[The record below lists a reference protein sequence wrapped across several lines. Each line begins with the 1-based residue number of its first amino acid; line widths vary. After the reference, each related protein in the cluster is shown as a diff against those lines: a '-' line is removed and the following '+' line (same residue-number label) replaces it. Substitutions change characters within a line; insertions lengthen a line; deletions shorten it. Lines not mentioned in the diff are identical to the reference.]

1 MTRAVSRTMEESME
15 LRIAE
20 TDVPERDIE
29 VGLSVS
35 GIARPS
41 RAESV
46 DAARTL
52 VLPSAMTRAMQ
63 RGATQPR
70 TAAVGA

>member
-1 MTRAVSRTMEESME
+1 ME
-15 LRIAE
+15 LRIAKP
-20 TDVPERDIE
+20 DVPECDIE
-29 VGLSVS
+29 VGPSVS

-46 DAARTL
+46 GAARAL
-52 VLPSAMTRAMQ
+52 VVLPSAMTRAMQ
-63 RGATQPR
+63 RGATQQR

>member
-1 MTRAVSRTMEESME
+1 MESRITK
-15 LRIAE
+15 I
-20 TDVPERDIE
+20 DVPECDIE

-35 GIARPS
+35 
-41 RAESV
+41 
-46 DAARTL
+46 
-52 VLPSAMTRAMQ
+52 PSAMTRVMR

>member
-1 MTRAVSRTMEESME
+1 MEF
-15 LRIAE
+15 RIAK
-20 TDVPERDIE
+20 TDIPVCDIE

-46 DAARTL
+46 DA
-52 VLPSAMTRAMQ
+52 MTRAMR

>member
-1 MTRAVSRTMEESME
+1 MEF
-15 LRIAE
+15 RIAK
-20 TDVPERDIE
+20 TDVPECDVE

-41 RAESV
+41 RAESADV
-46 DAARTL
+46 ARTL
-52 VLPSAMTRAMQ
+52 VVLPGAMTRVMQ